1 MHALA
6 AAVCAVASRQ
16 PFARAGCSAAALA
29 FASASNSA
37 LVWRILARRA
47 CLSAQSGISSAAA
60 PEPNAQRNFTDPE
73 SRILKTKDTGIRTL
87 AICDEAGDFALPVRS
102 ELWQSNRARKI
113 EKSRCSIHQIGS
125 CHGGRAPRMALAVAK
140 GAESVPDV
148 TVRLHRIAELEE
160 ARKALSAQEAYVRA
174 QQAQADIPVV
184 THDDLRWAD
193 GIAWGTPTRFGNMSA
208 QMKQFVDTTGGL
220 WLKGELEDKATGIF
234 TSTGTIHG
242 GQETTILT
250 ALVPLIHLGMVFVGT
265 PYGQNPQILVTD
277 GIGGSP
283 YGPGTLAGTDGSRQ
297 PVEAELTTARNLGS
311 RLARVAGRLKDL
323 RTSRQN

>member
-1 MHALA
+1 MTTN
-6 AAVCAVASRQ
+6 V
-16 PFARAGCSAAALA
+16 
-29 FASASNSA
+29 
-37 LVWRILARRA
+37 LVTFY
-47 CLSAQSGISSAAA
+47 STYGH
-60 PEPNAQRNFTDPE
+60 
-73 SRILKTKDTGIRTL
+73 
-87 AICDEAGDFALPVRS
+87 V
-102 ELWQSNRARKI
+102 
-113 EKSRCSIHQIGS
+113 H
-125 CHGGRAPRMALAVAK
+125 RMALAVAE
-140 GAESVPDV
+140 GVESVPDS
-148 TVRLHRIAELEE
+148 TVRLCRIAELED
-160 ARKALSAQEAYVRA
+160 APKALAAQDAYVRA

-193 GIAWGTPTRFGNMSA
+193 GIAFRYGNMSA

-234 TSTGTIHG
+234 TSTATIHG

-265 PYGQNPQILVTD
+265 PYGQNPQLLVTD

-283 YGPGTLAGTDGSRQ
+283 YGPATLAGTDGSRQ

-323 RTSRQN
+323 RVSASGP

>member
-1 MHALA
+1 MNVLLVQPLAPKTYWGFQYAVGIVGKGAPHPPLGLATLA
-6 AAVCAVASRQ
+6 ALLPDRWN
-16 PFARAGCSAAALA
+16 L
-29 FASASNSA
+29 
-37 LVWRILARRA
+37 RILD
-47 CLSAQSGISSAAA
+47 L
-60 PEPNAQRNFTDPE
+60 N
-73 SRILKTKDTGIRTL
+73 
-87 AICDEAGDFALPVRS
+87 
-102 ELWQSNRARKI
+102 
-113 EKSRCSIHQIGS
+113 
-125 CHGGRAPRMALAVAK
+125 
-140 GAESVPDV
+140 V
-148 TVRLHRIAELEE
+148 TRLR
-160 ARKALSAQEAYVRA
+160 
-174 QQAQADIPVV
+174 D
-184 THDDLRWAD
+184 DDLRWAD
-193 GIAWGTPTRFGNMSA
+193 GIAWGTPTRYGNMSA

-234 TSTGTIHG
+234 TSTATIHG

-323 RTSRQN
+323 RVSRASAP